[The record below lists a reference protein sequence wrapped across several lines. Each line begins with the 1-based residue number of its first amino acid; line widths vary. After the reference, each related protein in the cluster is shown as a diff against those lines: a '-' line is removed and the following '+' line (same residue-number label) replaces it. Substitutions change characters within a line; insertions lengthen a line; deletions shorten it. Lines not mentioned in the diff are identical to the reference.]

1 MNALLQ
7 KYAKINDKQK
17 IDWSKQFIVLK
28 YAKQISQNQYPN
40 LNIDTLLVVALH
52 HLDYDKTLDESV
64 EDYITLF
71 NYDNAKQAN
80 VNVNPTIFIFDSNS
94 SQQQYLDWMIDE
106 TRKITTLYEACE
118 KISLTNE
125 SICSVT
131 NCIINKTNCSLCP
144 FFVYGNEY
152 HIACAKNII
161 VNTEQNN

>member
-7 KYAKINDKQK
+7 QYAKINYKQK

-28 YAKQISQNQYPN
+28 YAKQISQTQYPN

-64 EDYITLF
+64 EDYISLF

-94 SQQQYLDWMIDE
+94 SQQEYLDWMIDE
-106 TRKITTLYEACE
+106 TRKITMLYDACE
-118 KISLTNE
+118 KISLSSE

-131 NCIINKTNCSLCP
+131 NCVINKSNCYLCP
-144 FFVYGNEY
+144 FFVYGNDL
-152 HIACAKNII
+152 HVACAKNII
-161 VNTEQNN
+161 VNTEPNN